1 MENYLKRVKPTE
13 EVETESAQKRKRER
27 SVVWDHF
34 KKSSDKAYGI
44 CNYCGKHLKTAGNTS
59 NLLDHLKRLHP
70 SRMTADKEPMPKT
83 MATSLNKEPF
93 YGSDSNIKK
102 DWIKK

>member
-1 MENYLKRVKPTE
+1 MENYLKRVELTE

-44 CNYCGKHLKTAGNTS
+44 CNYCGKHLKTAGKPYLTAGQGL
-59 NLLDHLKRLHP
+59 NLKLLINFC
-70 SRMTADKEPMPKT
+70 S
-83 MATSLNKEPF
+83 
-93 YGSDSNIKK
+93 
-102 DWIKK
+102 